1 MNVFL
6 LLGLFAVCLVLRMPI
21 SMSIMVGCVALCLAG
36 GFYNMEFFISGVL
49 NASDSFPLLAIP
61 FFMLAGNIMC
71 AGGIANRL
79 VKVAETVVGHF
90 TGGMGLIT
98 IVACFM
104 FAAIAGSAVATIAA
118 IGAMMIPMMIDKGYE
133 REYSSA
139 LAACASTMGP
149 IVPPSVLFITY
160 GVIANVSVSTMF
172 IAGAIPGA
180 IMGSALAIVN
190 YVISRKNGFKGTG
203 RRATAKEI
211 GAALWDAKLS
221 LLMPVIILGFIYG
234 GIVTPTEG
242 ATVSVIYSLIV
253 SVFIYKEMKFRDIVP
268 VFLNTVSGAG
278 SIMIIVAPAI
288 IFGRLM
294 AMERIPQFISDFLT
308 AQIASPVVFAL
319 FVNIVL
325 LVVGMFM
332 ETTSSILILSPI
344 FVPLA
349 AKYGFSPLHFG
360 MFMIINLTIGL
371 CTPPVGLC
379 CFISAK
385 IGGVTFQSLFKYLL
399 CFVAALLT
407 CLLLITY
414 IPELTL
420 FLPRLLGYRV

>member
-6 LLGLFAVCLVLRMPI
+6 LLGLFAFCLVIKMPI

-49 NASDSFPLLAIP
+49 NASDSFPLMAIP

-79 VKVAETVVGHF
+79 VKVAENVVGHF

-98 IVACFM
+98 ILACFM

-118 IGAMMIPMMIDKGYE
+118 IGAMMIPMMIEKGYE

-180 IMGSALAIVN
+180 IMGGSLAVVN
-190 YVISRKNGFKGTG
+190 YFISKKKGFKGTG
-203 RRATAKEI
+203 KQATLKEI

-221 LLMPVIILGFIYG
+221 LLMPFIILGAIYG
-234 GIVTPTEG
+234 GVATPTEV
-242 ATVSVIYSLIV
+242 AAVSVVYSLIV
-253 SVFIYKEMKFRDIVP
+253 SVFIYKEMTFSDIVP
-268 VFLNTVSGAG
+268 VFLTTVSGAA

-294 AMERIPQFISDFLT
+294 AMERIPQFISDFMT
-308 AQIASPVVFAL
+308 AQIVSPIVFAL

-325 LVVGMFM
+325 LIVGMFM

-349 AKYGFSPLHFG
+349 VAYGFSPMHFG

-385 IGGVTFQSLFKYLL
+385 IGGVTFQSLFGYLMF
-399 CFVAALLT
+399 FVGALIV
-407 CLLLITY
+407 CLMLITF
-414 IPELTL
+414 IPELTN
-420 FLPRLLGYRV
+420 FLPRILGYKV